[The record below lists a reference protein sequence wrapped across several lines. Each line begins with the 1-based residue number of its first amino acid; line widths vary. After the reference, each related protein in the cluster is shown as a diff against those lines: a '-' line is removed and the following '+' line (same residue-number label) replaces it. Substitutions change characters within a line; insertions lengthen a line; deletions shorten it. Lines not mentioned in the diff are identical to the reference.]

1 MLALTELGQRLRQE
15 RESKGLSLEDLQ
27 KLTKIQKRYLL
38 GIEEGNYEVM
48 PGKFYVRAFI
58 KQYCE
63 AIGLDTDAIFEEYKS
78 DIPSTQTEDMPQQ
91 LSRVRS
97 RKEIPQH
104 TKGVSKAYDY
114 LPTVL
119 VVAGVVVVGI
129 IIWVIAQNIVSDKN
143 KEQANQEAPNSEVQ
157 QSNTQEE
164 TNETT
169 AKNDNSKSED
179 EQSAADK
186 KEKEKAEKEKEKE
199 KAAKEKAEKE
209 KAEKEKAEKE
219 KAEKEKAEKEK
230 AEKEKKDSGK
240 QEYKE
245 VQKTGRSATYALSG
259 TDAFNLEVTS
269 TQADTWLDVKNGKGN
284 AFFSSILKKGETKE
298 FDLTKETEARVNI
311 GYSPGVELKVNG
323 KAVDLPFDA
332 SKQVRQVVTIQYQPA
347 EAQ

>member
-186 KEKEKAEKEKEKE
+186 KEQ
-199 KAAKEKAEKE
+199 EKE
-209 KAEKEKAEKE
+209 KAEKEKA
-219 KAEKEKAEKEK
+219 AKEKAEKEK

>member
-186 KEKEKAEKEKEKE
+186 KEQ
-199 KAAKEKAEKE
+199 EKE
-209 KAEKEKAEKE
+209 KAEKEKA
-219 KAEKEKAEKEK
+219 AKEK

-323 KAVDLPFDA
+323 KAVDLPFDS

>member
-1 MLALTELGQRLRQE
+1 MTELGQRLRQE

-169 AKNDNSKSED
+169 AKDDNSKSED

-186 KEKEKAEKEKEKE
+186 KEQ
-199 KAAKEKAEKE
+199 EKE
-209 KAEKEKAEKE
+209 KAEKEKA
-219 KAEKEKAEKEK
+219 AKEKAEKEK

-323 KAVDLPFDA
+323 KAVDLPFDS

>member
-1 MLALTELGQRLRQE
+1 MTELGQRLRQE

-104 TKGVSKAYDY
+104 TKGVSKVYDY

-186 KEKEKAEKEKEKE
+186 KEKEKA
-199 KAAKEKAEKE
+199 A
-209 KAEKEKAEKE
+209 
-219 KAEKEKAEKEK
+219 KEKAEKEK

-323 KAVDLPFDA
+323 KAVDLPFDS

>member
-1 MLALTELGQRLRQE
+1 MTELGQRLRQE

-169 AKNDNSKSED
+169 AKNDNSTSED
-179 EQSAADK
+179 DQSAADK
-186 KEKEKAEKEKEKE
+186 KEKEKAEKEK
-199 KAAKEKAEKE
+199 AA
-209 KAEKEKAEKE
+209 
-219 KAEKEKAEKEK
+219 KEKAEKEK

-323 KAVDLPFDA
+323 KAVDLPFDS

>member
-104 TKGVSKAYDY
+104 TKGVTKAYDY

-186 KEKEKAEKEKEKE
+186 KEQ
-199 KAAKEKAEKE
+199 EKE
-209 KAEKEKAEKE
+209 KAEKEKA
-219 KAEKEKAEKEK
+219 AKEK

-311 GYSPGVELKVNG
+311 GYSPGVELKING
-323 KAVDLPFDA
+323 KAVDLPFDS
-332 SKQVRQVVTIQYQPA
+332 SKQVRQVVTIQHQPA

>member
-1 MLALTELGQRLRQE
+1 MLALTDLGQRLRQE

-186 KEKEKAEKEKEKE
+186 KEQ
-199 KAAKEKAEKE
+199 EKE
-209 KAEKEKAEKE
+209 KAEKER
-219 KAEKEKAEKEK
+219 

-323 KAVDLPFDA
+323 KAVDLPFDS

>member
-169 AKNDNSKSED
+169 AKNDNSTSED
-179 EQSAADK
+179 DQSAADK
-186 KEKEKAEKEKEKE
+186 KEKE

-209 KAEKEKAEKE
+209 KAA
-219 KAEKEKAEKEK
+219 KEKAEKEK

-323 KAVDLPFDA
+323 KAVDLPYDS

>member
-1 MLALTELGQRLRQE
+1 LTELGQRLRQE
-15 RESKGLSLEDLQ
+15 RENKGLSLEDLQ

-63 AIGLDTDAIFEEYKS
+63 AIGLDIDAIFEEYKS

-91 LSRVRS
+91 LSRARS
-97 RKEIPQH
+97 RKEIPQQ

-143 KEQANQEAPNSEVQ
+143 KEQANQEAPKSEVQ

-186 KEKEKAEKEKEKE
+186 KEQ
-199 KAAKEKAEKE
+199 EKE
-209 KAEKEKAEKE
+209 KAEKEKA
-219 KAEKEKAEKEK
+219 AKEKAEKEK

-323 KAVDLPFDA
+323 KAVDLPFDS
-332 SKQVRQVVTIQYQPA
+332 SKQVRQVNRFSIYF
-347 EAQ
+347 

>member
-169 AKNDNSKSED
+169 AKNDNSNSED

-186 KEKEKAEKEKEKE
+186 KEQ
-199 KAAKEKAEKE
+199 EKE
-209 KAEKEKAEKE
+209 KAEKEKA
-219 KAEKEKAEKEK
+219 AKEK

-323 KAVDLPFDA
+323 KAVDLPFDS

>member
-179 EQSAADK
+179 EQNAADK
-186 KEKEKAEKEKEKE
+186 KEKEKEKE
-199 KAAKEKAEKE
+199 KAA
-209 KAEKEKAEKE
+209 
-219 KAEKEKAEKEK
+219 KEKAEKEK

-323 KAVDLPFDA
+323 KAVDLPFDS

>member
-169 AKNDNSKSED
+169 AKNDNSNSED

-186 KEKEKAEKEKEKE
+186 KEQEQEQ
-199 KAAKEKAEKE
+199 EKAEKE
-209 KAEKEKAEKE
+209 KAA
-219 KAEKEKAEKEK
+219 KEKAEKEK

-323 KAVDLPFDA
+323 KAVDLPFDS

>member
-186 KEKEKAEKEKEKE
+186 KEQ
-199 KAAKEKAEKE
+199 EKE

>member
-186 KEKEKAEKEKEKE
+186 KEQEKEKAEKE

-209 KAEKEKAEKE
+209 KAEKEK
-219 KAEKEKAEKEK
+219 
-230 AEKEKKDSGK
+230 KDSSK

-284 AFFSSILKKGETKE
+284 AFFSSILKKGETKQ

-323 KAVDLPFDA
+323 KAVDLPFDS

>member
-15 RESKGLSLEDLQ
+15 RESKGLSLDDLQ

-169 AKNDNSKSED
+169 AKNDNSNSED

-186 KEKEKAEKEKEKE
+186 KEQ
-199 KAAKEKAEKE
+199 EKE
-209 KAEKEKAEKE
+209 KAEKEKA
-219 KAEKEKAEKEK
+219 AKEKAEKEK

-323 KAVDLPFDA
+323 KAVDLPFDS

>member
-186 KEKEKAEKEKEKE
+186 KEQ
-199 KAAKEKAEKE
+199 
-209 KAEKEKAEKE
+209 
-219 KAEKEKAEKEK
+219 EKEKAEKEK

-323 KAVDLPFDA
+323 KAVDLPFDS

>member
-169 AKNDNSKSED
+169 AKNDNSNSED

-186 KEKEKAEKEKEKE
+186 KEKEKAEKEK
-199 KAAKEKAEKE
+199 AA
-209 KAEKEKAEKE
+209 
-219 KAEKEKAEKEK
+219 KEKAEKEK

-323 KAVDLPFDA
+323 KAVDLPFDS

>member
-169 AKNDNSKSED
+169 AKNDNSNSED

-186 KEKEKAEKEKEKE
+186 KEQEKE
-199 KAAKEKAEKE
+199 KAA
-209 KAEKEKAEKE
+209 
-219 KAEKEKAEKEK
+219 KEKAEKEK

-323 KAVDLPFDA
+323 KAVDLPFDS

>member
-1 MLALTELGQRLRQE
+1 MLALTDLGQRLRQE

-186 KEKEKAEKEKEKE
+186 KEQ
-199 KAAKEKAEKE
+199 EKE
-209 KAEKEKAEKE
+209 KAEKEKA
-219 KAEKEKAEKEK
+219 AKEKAEKEK

-323 KAVDLPFDA
+323 KAVDLPFDS

>member
-186 KEKEKAEKEKEKE
+186 KEQEKEKAEKEKEKE
-199 KAAKEKAEKE
+199 KAA
-209 KAEKEKAEKE
+209 KE

>member
-186 KEKEKAEKEKEKE
+186 KEQEK
-199 KAAKEKAEKE
+199 EKE
-209 KAEKEKAEKE
+209 KAEKEKA
-219 KAEKEKAEKEK
+219 AKEK

-323 KAVDLPFDA
+323 KAVDLPFDS

>member
-179 EQSAADK
+179 EQSAAEK
-186 KEKEKAEKEKEKE
+186 KEQEKE
-199 KAAKEKAEKE
+199 KAA
-209 KAEKEKAEKE
+209 
-219 KAEKEKAEKEK
+219 KEKAEKEK

-323 KAVDLPFDA
+323 KAVDLPFDS

>member
-1 MLALTELGQRLRQE
+1 MTELGQRLRQE

-143 KEQANQEAPNSEVQ
+143 KEQANEEAPNSEVQ

-169 AKNDNSKSED
+169 AKNDNSTSED
-179 EQSAADK
+179 DQSAADK
-186 KEKEKAEKEKEKE
+186 KEQ
-199 KAAKEKAEKE
+199 EKAEKE
-209 KAEKEKAEKE
+209 KAEKEKA
-219 KAEKEKAEKEK
+219 AKEKAEKEK

-323 KAVDLPFDA
+323 KAVELPFDS

>member
-1 MLALTELGQRLRQE
+1 MTELGQRLRQE

-186 KEKEKAEKEKEKE
+186 KEQEKE
-199 KAAKEKAEKE
+199 KAA
-209 KAEKEKAEKE
+209 KE

>member
-186 KEKEKAEKEKEKE
+186 KEQEKE
-199 KAAKEKAEKE
+199 KAA
-209 KAEKEKAEKE
+209 
-219 KAEKEKAEKEK
+219 KEKAEKEK

-323 KAVDLPFDA
+323 KAVDLPFDS

>member
-1 MLALTELGQRLRQE
+1 VLALTDLGQRLRQE

-169 AKNDNSKSED
+169 AKNDNSTSED
-179 EQSAADK
+179 DQSAADK
-186 KEKEKAEKEKEKE
+186 KEQ
-199 KAAKEKAEKE
+199 EKE
-209 KAEKEKAEKE
+209 KAEKEKA
-219 KAEKEKAEKEK
+219 AKEKAEKEK

-323 KAVDLPFDA
+323 KAVDLPFDS

>member
-186 KEKEKAEKEKEKE
+186 KEQ
-199 KAAKEKAEKE
+199 
-209 KAEKEKAEKE
+209 
-219 KAEKEKAEKEK
+219 EKEK

-323 KAVDLPFDA
+323 KAVDLPFDS
-332 SKQVRQVVTIQYQPA
+332 SKQVRQVVTIQHQPA

>member
-1 MLALTELGQRLRQE
+1 MTELGQRLRQE

-186 KEKEKAEKEKEKE
+186 KEQEKEKAEKEKEKE
-199 KAAKEKAEKE
+199 KAA
-209 KAEKEKAEKE
+209 KE

>member
-186 KEKEKAEKEKEKE
+186 KEKEKAGKE
-199 KAAKEKAEKE
+199 KAA
-209 KAEKEKAEKE
+209 
-219 KAEKEKAEKEK
+219 KEKAEKEK

-323 KAVDLPFDA
+323 KAVDLPFDS

>member
-1 MLALTELGQRLRQE
+1 
-15 RESKGLSLEDLQ
+15 
-27 KLTKIQKRYLL
+27 
-38 GIEEGNYEVM
+38 
-48 PGKFYVRAFI
+48 
-58 KQYCE
+58 
-63 AIGLDTDAIFEEYKS
+63 
-78 DIPSTQTEDMPQQ
+78 
-91 LSRVRS
+91 
-97 RKEIPQH
+97 
-104 TKGVSKAYDY
+104 
-114 LPTVL
+114 

-179 EQSAADK
+179 EQNAADK
-186 KEKEKAEKEKEKE
+186 KEKEKAEKEK
-199 KAAKEKAEKE
+199 AA
-209 KAEKEKAEKE
+209 
-219 KAEKEKAEKEK
+219 KEKAEKEK

-323 KAVDLPFDA
+323 KAVDLPFDS

>member
-1 MLALTELGQRLRQE
+1 MTELGQRLRQE
-15 RESKGLSLEDLQ
+15 RESKGLSLDDLQ

-169 AKNDNSKSED
+169 AKNDNSNSED

-186 KEKEKAEKEKEKE
+186 KEQ
-199 KAAKEKAEKE
+199 EKE
-209 KAEKEKAEKE
+209 KAEKEKA
-219 KAEKEKAEKEK
+219 AKEKAEKEK

-323 KAVDLPFDA
+323 KAVDLPFDS

>member
-179 EQSAADK
+179 EQNAADK
-186 KEKEKAEKEKEKE
+186 KEKEKAER
-199 KAAKEKAEKE
+199 
-209 KAEKEKAEKE
+209 
-219 KAEKEKAEKEK
+219 EKAEKEK

-323 KAVDLPFDA
+323 KAVDLPFDS

>member
-78 DIPSTQTEDMPQQ
+78 DSPSTQTEDMPQQ

-97 RKEIPQH
+97 RKESPQH

-164 TNETT
+164 ANETT
-169 AKNDNSKSED
+169 AKNDNSNSED

-186 KEKEKAEKEKEKE
+186 KEQ
-199 KAAKEKAEKE
+199 EKE
-209 KAEKEKAEKE
+209 KAEKEKA
-219 KAEKEKAEKEK
+219 AKEKAEKEK

-323 KAVDLPFDA
+323 KAVDLPLDS

>member
-186 KEKEKAEKEKEKE
+186 KEQ
-199 KAAKEKAEKE
+199 
-209 KAEKEKAEKE
+209 
-219 KAEKEKAEKEK
+219 EKEKAEKEK

>member
-179 EQSAADK
+179 EQNAADK
-186 KEKEKAEKEKEKE
+186 KEKEKEKAEKEK
-199 KAAKEKAEKE
+199 AA
-209 KAEKEKAEKE
+209 
-219 KAEKEKAEKEK
+219 KEKAEKEK

-323 KAVDLPFDA
+323 KAVDLPFDS

>member
-1 MLALTELGQRLRQE
+1 VLALTELGQRLRQE

-169 AKNDNSKSED
+169 AKNDNSNSED

-186 KEKEKAEKEKEKE
+186 KEQ
-199 KAAKEKAEKE
+199 EKE
-209 KAEKEKAEKE
+209 KAEKEKA
-219 KAEKEKAEKEK
+219 AKEKAEKEK

-323 KAVDLPFDA
+323 KAVDLPFDS

>member
-1 MLALTELGQRLRQE
+1 MTELGQRLRQE

-186 KEKEKAEKEKEKE
+186 KEKAEKE
-199 KAAKEKAEKE
+199 KAAKEKA
-209 KAEKEKAEKE
+209 A
-219 KAEKEKAEKEK
+219 KEKAEKEK

-323 KAVDLPFDA
+323 KAVDLPFDS

>member
-143 KEQANQEAPNSEVQ
+143 KEQANEEAPNSEVQ

-169 AKNDNSKSED
+169 AKNDNSTSED

-186 KEKEKAEKEKEKE
+186 KEQEEE
-199 KAAKEKAEKE
+199 KAA
-209 KAEKEKAEKE
+209 KE

-323 KAVDLPFDA
+323 KAVDLPFDS

>member
-78 DIPSTQTEDMPQQ
+78 DIPSTQTEDIPQQ

-169 AKNDNSKSED
+169 AKNDNSTSED
-179 EQSAADK
+179 DQSAADK
-186 KEKEKAEKEKEKE
+186 KEKEKAERE
-199 KAAKEKAEKE
+199 KAA
-209 KAEKEKAEKE
+209 
-219 KAEKEKAEKEK
+219 KEKAEKEK

-323 KAVDLPFDA
+323 KAVDLPFDS

>member
-1 MLALTELGQRLRQE
+1 VLALTELGQRLRQE

-186 KEKEKAEKEKEKE
+186 KEQEQEKAEKE

-209 KAEKEKAEKE
+209 KAA
-219 KAEKEKAEKEK
+219 
-230 AEKEKKDSGK
+230 KEKKDSGK

-259 TDAFNLEVTS
+259 ADAFNLEVTS

-323 KAVDLPFDA
+323 KAVDLPFDS